1 MIYKN
6 IFLIYN
12 YRKGGVDMK
21 KEILPIRISA
31 DMKNRLKEEADKKGV
46 SSSALIMLLITKF
59 FEKGEL

>member
-1 MIYKN
+1 
-6 IFLIYN
+6 
-12 YRKGGVDMK
+12 MK

-31 DMKNRLKEEADKKGV
+31 DMKIRLKEEADKKGV